1 LSNRVPSYVPN
12 SANAPSH
19 QFFRRRGT
27 GAAACL
33 CVAPLSQRFIICVVS
48 GTRPNIFAERF
59 SRERSG
65 LRAESVVEAAGG
77 ELLGGTLYE
86 LAPRY
91 EGVPLHIH
99 HGMEELAIVISGRPT
114 LRTLEGESEL
124 APGDVV
130 AFPRGRRGGH
140 TLANRTDELVRY
152 LMVSNKVMP
161 EVVEYPE
168 DGTIRAL
175 TRGRFDPSKAGED
188 PADSLNLRFKRSDAE
203 E

>member
-1 LSNRVPSYVPN
+1 
-12 SANAPSH
+12 
-19 QFFRRRGT
+19 
-27 GAAACL
+27 
-33 CVAPLSQRFIICVVS
+33 VS
-48 GTRPNIFAERF
+48 GTRPNVFAERL
-59 SRERSG
+59 SMQRHG
-65 LRAESVVEAAGG
+65 LRSEPVVRTAGG

-86 LAPRY
+86 LAPGH

-99 HGMEELAIVISGRPT
+99 HGMEELAIVIFGRPT

-140 TLANRTDELVRY
+140 TLANRTDEPARY

-175 TRGRFDPSKAGED
+175 TRGRFDPPTPDED
-188 PADSLNLRFKRSDAE
+188 PADRLILRFKRSDADE
-203 E
+203 Q

>member
-1 LSNRVPSYVPN
+1 MIS
-12 SANAPSH
+12 
-19 QFFRRRGT
+19 
-27 GAAACL
+27 
-33 CVAPLSQRFIICVVS
+33 VVS
-48 GTRPNIFAERF
+48 ATRPNVFAERL
-59 SRERSG
+59 SMQRHG
-65 LRAESVVEAAGG
+65 LRSEPVVRAAGG

-86 LAPRY
+86 LAPGH

-99 HGMEELAIVISGRPT
+99 HGMEELAIVIFGRPT

-140 TLANRTDELVRY
+140 TLANRTDEPARY

-161 EVVEYPE
+161 EVVEYPD

-175 TRGRFDPSKAGED
+175 TRGRFDPPKPDED
-188 PADSLNLRFKRSDAE
+188 PADRLILRFKRSDAVE
-203 E
+203 Q

>member
-1 LSNRVPSYVPN
+1 VLWLAS
-12 SANAPSH
+12 SATYSADGHARFWRPA
-19 QFFRRRGT
+19 
-27 GAAACL
+27 GA
-33 CVAPLSQRFIICVVS
+33 
-48 GTRPNIFAERF
+48 
-59 SRERSG
+59 RSG
-65 LRAESVVEAAGG
+65 AETEG
-77 ELLGGTLYE
+77 LYE

-124 APGDVV
+124 APGDIV

-140 TLANRTDELVRY
+140 TLANRTDEPVRY

-161 EVVEYPE
+161 ELVEYPE

-175 TRGRFDPSKAGED
+175 TRGRFDPPKADED
-188 PADSLNLRFKRSDAE
+188 PADRLNLRFKRSDAE
-203 E
+203 EQ

>member
-1 LSNRVPSYVPN
+1 MI
-12 SANAPSH
+12 A
-19 QFFRRRGT
+19 
-27 GAAACL
+27 
-33 CVAPLSQRFIICVVS
+33 VVS
-48 GTRPNIFAERF
+48 GTRPNVFAERF

-65 LRAESVVEAAGG
+65 LRAEPVVETAGG

-130 AFPRGRRGGH
+130 AFPRGRRGAH
-140 TLANRTDELVRY
+140 TLANRTDEPVRY
-152 LMVSNKVMP
+152 LMMSNKAMP
-161 EVVEYPE
+161 ELVEYPE
-168 DGTIRAL
+168 DGTIRAV
-175 TRGRFDPSKAGED
+175 TRGRFDPARSGED
-188 PADSLNLRFKRSDAE
+188 PADRLNLRFKRSDAE
-203 E
+203 EQ